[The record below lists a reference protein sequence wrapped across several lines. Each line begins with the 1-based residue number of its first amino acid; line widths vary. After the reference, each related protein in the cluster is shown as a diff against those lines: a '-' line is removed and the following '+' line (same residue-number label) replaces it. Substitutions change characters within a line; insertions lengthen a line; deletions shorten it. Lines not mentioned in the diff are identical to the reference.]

1 MDFQLELPLEP
12 NLIGSDIATGSYNYI
27 NDSQAHGGPT
37 KGLVLRKSD
46 SDGGSKLQAL
56 KFSKSTDDLEK
67 MCPKRYPCSKCNRYY
82 KYYCQDCCIP
92 ILPNTIPSLQLPI
105 NIDIIKHI
113 CESNS
118 KSTANQA
125 KVICPDSVQMYDYPK
140 EIPTYDKSDVILV
153 YPDEKSTTIS
163 STENFGNKNQV
174 DFTGIKKIL
183 FIDGTWKQSRQ
194 IRRHQNLNN
203 LQSIRLGNDVQTQ
216 YWRSQ
221 KGYSD
226 EGLATIEAIYYFLK
240 EYHEKVLKKPYDGEY
255 DDILFIYKFL
265 HKKIYQLHS
274 T

>member
-27 NDSQAHGGPT
+27 NNSQAHGGPT
-37 KGLVLRKSD
+37 KGLVLRNSD

-118 KSTANQA
+118 KVNSSIFQT
-125 KVICPDSVQMYDYPK
+125 
-140 EIPTYDKSDVILV
+140 IL
-153 YPDEKSTTIS
+153 I
-163 STENFGNKNQV
+163 F
-174 DFTGIKKIL
+174 
-183 FIDGTWKQSRQ
+183 FIYLT
-194 IRRHQNLNN
+194 
-203 LQSIRLGNDVQTQ
+203 
-216 YWRSQ
+216 
-221 KGYSD
+221 
-226 EGLATIEAIYYFLK
+226 YYFLHS
-240 EYHEKVLKKPYDGEY
+240 EYSQPG
-255 DDILFIYKFL
+255 
-265 HKKIYQLHS
+265 
-274 T
+274 

>member
-67 MCPKRYPCSKCNRYY
+67 MCPKRYPCSKCNHYY

-118 KSTANQA
+118 KVNSSIFQT
-125 KVICPDSVQMYDYPK
+125 IH
-140 EIPTYDKSDVILV
+140 TY
-153 YPDEKSTTIS
+153 
-163 STENFGNKNQV
+163 F
-174 DFTGIKKIL
+174 
-183 FIDGTWKQSRQ
+183 
-194 IRRHQNLNN
+194 
-203 LQSIRLGNDVQTQ
+203 
-216 YWRSQ
+216 
-221 KGYSD
+221 
-226 EGLATIEAIYYFLK
+226 
-240 EYHEKVLKKPYDGEY
+240 
-255 DDILFIYKFL
+255 FIYL
-265 HKKIYQLHS
+265 TYYCLHS
-274 T
+274 EYSQPG